1 MQRRRAK
8 QRWDVLHRSIDPPPY
23 FALHARDEETRVT
36 LIPNVIRDVR
46 DRRARIC
53 TRDACTHGGQACARV
68 QGAERISETGW
79 WMIPLCVLVARHCRK
94 MALFRPL
101 VRTRNAFLSA
111 PERNWTVFDKYFPTK
126 VLPLSF
132 EIKISLQRYSERAR
146 ALKAP
151 PEEERNEGTKQERP
165 CLLFL
170 ASNFVG
176 TWGCGTMTKLPPKR
190 N

>member
-1 MQRRRAK
+1 
-8 QRWDVLHRSIDPPPY
+8 
-23 FALHARDEETRVT
+23 
-36 LIPNVIRDVR
+36 
-46 DRRARIC
+46 
-53 TRDACTHGGQACARV
+53 
-68 QGAERISETGW
+68 
-79 WMIPLCVLVARHCRK
+79 MIPLCVLVARHCRK

-101 VRTRNAFLSA
+101 VRTRNAFPSA

-146 ALKAP
+146 ALKTP

-176 TWGCGTMTKLPPKR
+176 T
-190 N
+190 

>member
-1 MQRRRAK
+1 
-8 QRWDVLHRSIDPPPY
+8 
-23 FALHARDEETRVT
+23 
-36 LIPNVIRDVR
+36 
-46 DRRARIC
+46 
-53 TRDACTHGGQACARV
+53 
-68 QGAERISETGW
+68 
-79 WMIPLCVLVARHCRK
+79 MIPLCVLVARHCRK

-101 VRTRNAFLSA
+101 VRTRNAFPSA

-165 CLLFL
+165 SLI
-170 ASNFVG
+170 SRV
-176 TWGCGTMTKLPPKR
+176 
-190 N
+190 